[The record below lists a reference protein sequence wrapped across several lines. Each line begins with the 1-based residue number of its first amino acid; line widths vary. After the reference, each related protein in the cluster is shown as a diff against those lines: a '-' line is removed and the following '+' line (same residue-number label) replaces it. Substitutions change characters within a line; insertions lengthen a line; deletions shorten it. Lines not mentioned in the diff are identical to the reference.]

1 MIPTGPNKMK
11 IKLIVEIAIH
21 RGASAGLEMQ
31 ITMGT
36 LTQEIP
42 EEQQPC
48 RSQMDCHGGETD
60 ATFILPSR
68 YSTRKIENWR
78 ICFLESRT
86 RCSGKR
92 PNHSKE

>member
-21 RGASAGLEMQ
+21 RGASAGLEMR

-42 EEQQPC
+42 KEQQPC
-48 RSQMDCHGGETD
+48 RSQRWIVME
-60 ATFILPSR
+60 
-68 YSTRKIENWR
+68 
-78 ICFLESRT
+78 
-86 RCSGKR
+86 GKPVQSLSYR
-92 PNHSKE
+92 PGIAREK